1 MIHKIFSVVM
11 NPRKSTFFYMLFVVV
26 AWASTGAVTKYI
38 TGYQATHQELMTVLF
53 YICVFASLSIFVT
66 VFFQH
71 KIQIITSYSFSD
83 YANFILMG
91 FLGVF
96 LYTFCLFEAI
106 NYLSAHEAF
115 ILNYLWPVL
124 VVMFSVIFFKETLTA
139 EKLLG
144 VIFSFGGVIVLFT
157 KGNVQTI
164 NLDNLIGTIYA
175 LVGAI
180 AYALYSVIGKHQ
192 EYDKYVSTMFNYLF
206 AAFFTLPF
214 LFPSF
219 NPPSLSILQW
229 SALLW
234 LGIFANG
241 FAFVFWFQ
249 ALHHGDT
256 SQVTNLVYFT
266 PFLSLVYSY
275 FILGEE
281 IFITSYIGVFL
292 IVLGILIQLLRK

>member
-1 MIHKIFSVVM
+1 MHL
-11 NPRKSTFFYMLFVVV
+11 RKSSSLYILLVIVF
-26 AWASTGAVTKYI
+26 WASTAAVGKLLL
-38 TGYQATHQELMTVLF
+38 QELSNMQLLF
-53 YICVFASLSIFVT
+53 YICIFASLSIFVT
-66 VFFQH
+66 ILYQH
-71 KIQIITSYSFSD
+71 KVMMISNYSLSD
-83 YANFILMG
+83 FVNFLIMG

-115 ILNYLWPVL
+115 ILNYLWPIL
-124 VVMFSVIFFKETLTA
+124 VVVFSAIFFKETLTTRN
-139 EKLLG
+139 LLG
-144 VIFSFGGVIVLFT
+144 IIFSFGGVLVLFT
-157 KGNVQTI
+157 KGNIQTI
-164 NLDNLIGTIYA
+164 TLNNLTGTVYA
-175 LVGAI
+175 LIGAI

-192 EYDKYVSTMFNYLF
+192 THDKYVSTMFNYLF

-214 LFPSF
+214 LYSPLHL
-219 NPPSLSILQW
+219 PSLTILQW

-249 ALHHGDT
+249 ALRHGDT
-256 SQVTNLVYFT
+256 SHVTNLIYFT

-281 IFITSYIGVFL
+281 ILMTSLAGLFL
-292 IVLGILIQLLRK
+292 IVFGIFIQLFKT